1 MGSLTDQ
8 STMWK
13 IILRASIFQTVL
25 RTLVLFVE
33 QMWEQRWRWTS
44 TWHNTGAT
52 SYSYSIN
59 KRVVMQ
65 ITGMDI
71 LGGSLDLQ
79 TPEDFKKY
87 IVRTDRGQTCSIC
100 HSFSHSSKSNV
111 RKHIESRHFPNSFS
125 YSCPNCATVVGT
137 QMALDK
143 HMAIHKNQMLWKLWN
158 ISLKQEKY
166 LFFFIT

>member
-1 MGSLTDQ
+1 MDSLTDQ

-13 IILRASIFQTVL
+13 IISRASIFQTVL
-25 RTLVLFVE
+25 LTLVLCVE
-33 QMWEQRWRWTS
+33 QMWGPKWHWTS

-52 SYSYSIN
+52 SYSYPVN
-59 KRVVMQ
+59 KRVVVQ
-65 ITGMDI
+65 LTGMDV

-79 TPEDFKKY
+79 SPEDFKKY

-100 HSFSHSSKSNV
+100 HNFSHSSKSNV

-143 HMAIHKNQMLWKLWN
+143 HMAIHKNQILWKLWN
-158 ISLKQEKY
+158 II
-166 LFFFIT
+166 F

>member
-1 MGSLTDQ
+1 MDSLTDQ

-13 IILRASIFQTVL
+13 IISRASIFQTVL
-25 RTLVLFVE
+25 LTLVLCVE
-33 QMWEQRWRWTS
+33 QMWEPKWHWTS

-52 SYSYSIN
+52 SYSYPVN
-59 KRVVMQ
+59 KRVVVQ
-65 ITGMDI
+65 LTGMDV

-79 TPEDFKKY
+79 SPEDFKKY

-100 HSFSHSSKSNV
+100 HNFSHSSKSNV

-143 HMAIHKNQMLWKLWN
+143 HMAIHKNQILWKLWN
-158 ISLKQEKY
+158 II
-166 LFFFIT
+166 F

>member
-1 MGSLTDQ
+1 MGSLTDR
-8 STMWK
+8 SIMWK
-13 IILRASIFQTVL
+13 IISKAGIFQTAL
-25 RTLVLFVE
+25 HTLVLFVE
-33 QMWEQRWRWTS
+33 QTWEQRWHWTS
-44 TWHNTGAT
+44 TWHSTGAT
-52 SYSYSIN
+52 SYSIPID
-59 KRVVMQ
+59 KKCAVLQ
-65 ITGMDI
+65 ITATDI

-100 HSFSHSSKSNV
+100 HNFSHSSKSNV

-143 HMAIHKNQMLWKLWN
+143 HMAIHKNQMLWKL
-158 ISLKQEKY
+158 KY
-166 LFFFIT
+166 TFQTGKKNSFFII